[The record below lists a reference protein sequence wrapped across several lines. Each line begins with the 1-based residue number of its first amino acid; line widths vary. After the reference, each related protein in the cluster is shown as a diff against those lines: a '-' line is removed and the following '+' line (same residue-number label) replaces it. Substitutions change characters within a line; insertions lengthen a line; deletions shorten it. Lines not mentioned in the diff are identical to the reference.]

1 MQPARAVLSLAARR
15 RLPVV
20 AAAAPALAAR
30 RWMPAAAAVT
40 APVAQLRFSTSESER
55 VHGKLDADRVG
66 SKAMRKKLAADA
78 AEADRAKA
86 PVAVP
91 EPPAPQPWAQQQ
103 QQMAQWQQQQPPP
116 QYGQPVP
123 FGQLMKTYFL
133 MGLGMSLAFIF
144 VRLLLGF

>member
-1 MQPARAVLSLAARR
+1 MRAALSLTARR
-15 RLPVV
+15 RLPAAAAG
-20 AAAAPALAAR
+20 AAAAPALAR
-30 RWMPAAAAVT
+30 RWAPAA
-40 APVAQLRFSTSESER
+40 VALPTFRPLSTESER

-78 AEADRAKA
+78 AETDRAKA

-91 EPPAPQPWAQQQ
+91 EPPAPAPWPPQ

-133 MGLGMSLAFIF
+133 MGVGMSLAFIV
-144 VRLLLGF
+144 VRLVLGF